1 LPGEPAMTPASRW
14 LFSITPDQVS
24 IAPVI
29 FGAGLL

>member
-1 LPGEPAMTPASRW
+1 MTPASRW
-14 LFSITPDQVS
+14 LFSITPDPVS